1 MVHPF
6 RTFLYEL
13 WWSLCGGRFN
23 DPLAM
28 PAGVCALGANRVVL
42 AHSRALSHAPGWR
55 GEIRN
60 QRHHPCVGF
69 LASSTLKLCPPRMKW
84 FTDKSHLARPLRFG
98 IRTNANPQELP
109 LSASF
114 TRDTL

>member
-28 PAGVCALGANRVVL
+28 PAGVCALGAKRL
-42 AHSRALSHAPGWR
+42 YWLTRGHSATRRA
-55 GEIRN
+55 GE
-60 QRHHPCVGF
+60 
-69 LASSTLKLCPPRMKW
+69 A
-84 FTDKSHLARPLRFG
+84 KSGYQG
-98 IRTNANPQELP
+98 ITPVWVSCFFHSQAV
-109 LSASF
+109 SAKNGMVHG
-114 TRDTL
+114 